1 MKTPRSRL
9 YTVQEIVDVRWNSAL
24 NTHEYLTKWRGYA
37 KKSWNL
43 SKDFGPNFDDILLL
57 TDFLSVSTPDQELTE
72 AAKLLQLLSGR
83 A

>member
-24 NTHEYLTKWRGYA
+24 HTHEYLTKWQGYA

-43 SKDFGPNFDDILLL
+43 SKDFGPEFDGILLL
-57 TDFLSVSTPDQELTE
+57 TDFLSVATPQQELTE
-72 AAKLLQLLSGR
+72 AAKLLQQLIN
-83 A
+83 